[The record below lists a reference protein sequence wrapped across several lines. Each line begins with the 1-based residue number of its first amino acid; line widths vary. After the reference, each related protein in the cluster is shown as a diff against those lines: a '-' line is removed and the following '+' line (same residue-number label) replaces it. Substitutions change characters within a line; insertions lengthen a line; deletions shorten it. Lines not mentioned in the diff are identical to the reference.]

1 MTHSLYV
8 RFLTALQQEMS
19 SGSLQPLGFFSR
31 KLNTPEQK
39 YSAFDR
45 ELLAVYA
52 AIRHLPHFRW
62 ALEGRRFYL
71 LSDHKP
77 LTFALHRQS
86 DAWSA
91 RQKGHLSYVVEYTLD
106 IRHVA
111 GKENVVADCLF
122 RPPEVL
128 SLSRSTKVDGVK
140 APSGSLA
147 TPVAWDGSPGASTV
161 VVVTPGPVLDM
172 AEIAQ
177 AQESCK

>member
-1 MTHSLYV
+1 M
-8 RFLTALQQEMS
+8 A
-19 SGSLQPLGFFSR
+19 
-31 KLNTPEQK
+31 
-39 YSAFDR
+39 
-45 ELLAVYA
+45 
-52 AIRHLPHFRW
+52 
-62 ALEGRRFYL
+62 
-71 LSDHKP
+71 
-77 LTFALHRQS
+77 
-86 DAWSA
+86 
-91 RQKGHLSYVVEYTLD
+91 LSYVTEYKSD

-111 GKENVVADCLF
+111 GKENVVADCLS

-147 TPVAWDGSPGASTV
+147 TPVAWDGSPGASSV